1 MSALEMYL
9 SNKGGDIDIAAELRY
24 QIVYLFR
31 SIFSI
36 FNLFINVYFLLETGG
51 AEAPPPALQRP
62 RLHRPCAINNY
73 KGNNTKQKLGGKT
86 LCELSNFPNEFLR
99 NLLFGISS
107 SNIV

>member
-51 AEAPPPALQRP
+51 AEAPPA
-62 RLHRPCAINNY
+62 LHRPCAINNY